1 MQLLDAV
8 IIEAVLGSNQDI
20 EKAMGN
26 MYSTDAL
33 VLAKRI
39 ANLLQKNAG
48 LEDGMFDEL
57 YSL

>member
-1 MQLLDAV
+1 LQLLDAV

>member
-1 MQLLDAV
+1 LDAV